1 MGSITFVN
9 CNGESTSFDLEKTS
23 PSEALRKGGQHLDNG
38 LTNNQKT
45 TLEELSNSEAR
56 LDREENWRAGYDVST
71 EGALGDYP
79 ED

>member
-1 MGSITFVN
+1 MSSVIFNFGN
-9 CNGESTSFDLEKTS
+9 TSKEVELKDINSVEDVASNFKEVMT
-23 PSEALRKGGQHLDNG
+23 EE
-38 LTNNQKT
+38 QKKET